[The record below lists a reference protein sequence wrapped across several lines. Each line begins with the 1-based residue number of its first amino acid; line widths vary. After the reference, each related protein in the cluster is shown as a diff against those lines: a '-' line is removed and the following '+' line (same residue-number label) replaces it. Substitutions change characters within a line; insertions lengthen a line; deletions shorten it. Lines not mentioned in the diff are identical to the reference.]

1 MTKPMG
7 EELTRERIDALRVE
21 LKPTERILQIIHLN
35 FVVGA
40 SVLLGF
46 LYFLSRNIAPNDAA
60 VPLLFFIVGILP
72 VVPSFIVPVLMRST
86 KLSAGDS
93 SEESIGKLAGIYQTS
108 HIVGCMILESGIFF
122 SALAFRFADAVPQ
135 WFVLV
140 PAILILVLLL
150 RFPLPGKL
158 TDWVIT
164 QLESRRD

>member
-1 MTKPMG
+1 MMKPMS

-21 LKPTERILQIIHLN
+21 LKPAERILQIIHLN

-40 SVLLGF
+40 SVVLGV
-46 LYFLSRNIAPNDAA
+46 LYFFSRNIAPNDAP
-60 VPLLFFIVGILP
+60 VPLLFFIIGILP

-86 KLSAGDS
+86 KLSAGES
-93 SEESIGKLAGIYQTS
+93 SEESIGKLAGIYQVS
-108 HIVGCMILESGIFF
+108 HIVGCILLESGLLF
-122 SALAFRFADAVPQ
+122 SALAFRFADAVPH
-135 WFVLV
+135 WFILV

-164 QLESRRD
+164 KLESRRD